1 MSKELLGKDLKLVD
15 DIVDKVLSSDL
26 TIGLGGDLDTV
37 TEELNLGQAI
47 VNRIRTKQGEL
58 AELGHPLY
66 GSRLYELIGEP
77 NNERTRG
84 LAKLYT
90 MESVSRDPRVREIS
104 SILIEVPKDDP
115 HCININVSI
124 IPIGST
130 NVLNIVFPFYLEA
143 V

>member
-124 IPIGST
+124 IPFSA
-130 NVLNIVFPFYLEA
+130 PDQ
-143 V
+143 